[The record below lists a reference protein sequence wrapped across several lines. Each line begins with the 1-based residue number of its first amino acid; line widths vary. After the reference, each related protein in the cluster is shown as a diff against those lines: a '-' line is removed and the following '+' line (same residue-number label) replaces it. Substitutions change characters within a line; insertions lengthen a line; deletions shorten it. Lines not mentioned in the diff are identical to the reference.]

1 MKKILSIILA
11 LIMSSSIL
19 TGCGDNK
26 NINES
31 PVNQSNTQSSEPPVI
46 GGNITP
52 TDYSKPE
59 HWLNIP
65 DTDYEVD
72 IFYLYPTTWTRNEG
86 EPYVCEIDNESM
98 MAGVKP
104 IYSGQAT
111 AFETVGNVYAPY
123 YRQVD
128 AVWVLKD
135 SLLEGEKYF
144 GGVPYTDA
152 AAAFE
157 YYLEHYNNGKPFI
170 LAGHSQGS
178 AVTKAIV
185 KYYMAEHPEVYEKMI
200 AAYVIGYFVT
210 EDELKE
216 YPHMKFAE
224 SADDTGVIVSW
235 NVEAPGTTDNPL
247 APKGSISINPISWTR
262 GEDLASAELNLG
274 SEIFS
279 RTEPHLTHMDKF
291 ADAKVNLERGTVICS
306 TADVDTLAPG
316 ALFPRGVYHS
326 QDYGFYYHNI
336 RENAKNR
343 AEKFLC
349 K

>member
-1 MKKILSIILA
+1 MKKVLSF
-11 LIMSSSIL
+11 IL
-19 TGCGDNK
+19 TLLMLISVLSGCKNTDVKQPPLDNTQ
-26 NINES
+26 
-31 PVNQSNTQSSEPPVI
+31 VQSNEVPVM
-46 GGNITP
+46 GDSITP
-52 TDYSKPE
+52 VDYSRSE

-65 DTDYEVD
+65 DTNYEVD
-72 IFYLYPTTWTRNEG
+72 VFYLYPTTWVRNEG

-98 MAGVKP
+98 LAGAKP
-104 IYSGQAT
+104 IYNGQAT
-111 AFETVGNVYAPY
+111 AFETVGNIYAPY

-128 AVWVLKD
+128 AVWVLEEP
-135 SLLEGEKYF
+135 LTEGEKYF

-152 AAAFE
+152 VAAFE
-157 YYLEHYNNGKPFI
+157 YYLKNYNNGKPFI

-200 AAYVIGYFVT
+200 AAYIIGYFVT

-216 YPHMKFAE
+216 YKHLKFAE
-224 SADDTGVIVSW
+224 NADDTGVIVSW
-235 NVEAPGTTDNPL
+235 NVEAPETTDNPL

-262 GEDLASAELNLG
+262 GEELASAELNLG

-279 RTEPHLTHMDKF
+279 RTEPYLTHMDKF
-291 ADAKVNLERGTVICS
+291 ADAKINLERGTVICS

-336 RENAKNR
+336 RENAANR
-343 AEKFLC
+343 VEKFLG

>member
-1 MKKILSIILA
+1 MKKFLSFILA
-11 LIMSSSIL
+11 LLMSAFVL
-19 TGCGDNK
+19 AGCTDKDVNKLPVSQGEAQNTEAPVMGD
-26 NINES
+26 
-31 PVNQSNTQSSEPPVI
+31 
-46 GGNITP
+46 NITP
-52 TDYSKPE
+52 TDYSKSE

-72 IFYLYPTTWTRNEG
+72 IFYLYPTAWTRNEG

-98 MAGVKP
+98 IAGAGL

-111 AFETVGNVYAPY
+111 AFETVGNIYAPY

-128 AVWVLKD
+128 AVWVLEEP
-135 SLLEGEKYF
+135 LLEGEKYF

-152 AAAFE
+152 VAAFE
-157 YYLEHYNNGKPFI
+157 YYLENYNNGKPFI

-185 KYYMAEHPEVYEKMI
+185 KYYMSEHPEVYEKMI

-224 SADDTGVIVSW
+224 NADDTGVIVSW
-235 NVEAPGTTDNPL
+235 NVEAPGTTENPL
-247 APKGSISINPISWTR
+247 APEGSISINPITWTR
-262 GEDLASAELNLG
+262 GDEHASAELNLG

-279 RTEPHLTHMDKF
+279 RTEPHLTHMDKY
-291 ADAKVNLERGTVICS
+291 ADAQVHLERGIVICS

-336 RENAKNR
+336 RENAQNR
-343 AEKFLC
+343 AEKFLS